1 MTTKDQLVSFQHDE
15 RLMKG
20 VGITKNKF
28 NLIQFFQNVDVNFVI
43 DIPQIGRE
51 ILTDLFKAFDCTSY
65 DLLTNCKICCV
76 WL

>member
-20 VGITKNKF
+20 VGITK
-28 NLIQFFQNVDVNFVI
+28 NVDVNFVI

-65 DLLTNCKICCV
+65 DLLTNCKTCCV